1 MFAVDS
7 TEISIPSEISAN
19 QISKF
24 CSYFD
29 GLMMIVCVTG
39 IVRAGA
45 GADEWSIDIITGW
58 WIFDIPECHWE
69 AAALLAVGSILYMG
83 SPLFE

>member
-1 MFAVDS
+1 MFAVNS

-45 GADEWSIDIITGW
+45 
-58 WIFDIPECHWE
+58 ECHWE